1 MKQGRNEACLC
12 GSGKKYKRCCSLK
25 NQSVSSENKAKPQEE
40 RDRDESWFWV
50 MNNLRKL
57 TLNRKP
63 HIKEYY
69 KTKKLHGEILASMMK
84 HYDDGKFEQ
93 KFDHDEQPQ
102 QKRASPDPAVVY
114 IVESSFDFETDIG
127 AEGFY
132 DVLIYKS
139 APNANCIT
147 EEFIKS
153 NRYRKPEK
161 IEFLRSMLNSRLG
174 LFEVAET
181 DFSEGFALLKEV
193 FTGVEYKITDIGL
206 SGNQNAD
213 FYIYTRVITYRGVSF
228 CAGLNFIFSKSD
240 EFIKNHI
247 RYHKKDYNPD
257 SEFLRFSQLY
267 NQYSNFPDKI
277 RVVTNK
283 LK

>member
-1 MKQGRNEACLC
+1 MKQGRNEPCLC
-12 GSGKKYKRCCSLK
+12 GSGKKYKKCCLIKEQTEAYESK
-25 NQSVSSENKAKPQEE
+25 KRREE
-40 RDRDESWFWV
+40 QESWFNM

-57 TLNRKP
+57 TLNGKP

-69 KTKKLHGEILASMMK
+69 RTKKLHGEILASMIK

-93 KFDHDEQPQ
+93 KFDHDYQPQ
-102 QKRASPDPAVVY
+102 EKRASLDPDVVC
-114 IVESSFDFETDIG
+114 IVESSFDSETDIG

-147 EEFIKS
+147 EEFIRS

-161 IEFLRSMLNSRLG
+161 IELLNCMLNSKLG

-181 DFSEGFALLKEV
+181 DFNEGFALLKDV
-193 FTGVEYKITDIGL
+193 FTGTEYKITDIGL

-213 FYIYTRVITYRGVSF
+213 FYIYTRIITYWGVSF
-228 CAGLNFIFSKSD
+228 CAGLNFVFSQTD
-240 EFIKNHI
+240 DFIKNHI
-247 RYHKKDYNPD
+247 RYHQMDYNPD

-267 NQYSNFPDKI
+267 NRYSKFPDKI
-277 RVVTNK
+277 KVVTNK
-283 LK
+283 L

>member
-1 MKQGRNEACLC
+1 MKQGRNEPCMC
-12 GSGKKYKRCCSLK
+12 GSGKKYKKCCLIKEQNEAYESK
-25 NQSVSSENKAKPQEE
+25 KRREE
-40 RDRDESWFWV
+40 QESWFSM
-50 MNNLRKL
+50 MNTLRKL

-69 KTKKLHGEILASMMK
+69 RTKKLHGEILASMMK

-93 KFDHDEQPQ
+93 KFDHDEKPKE
-102 QKRASPDPAVVY
+102 KRASLDPDFVY
-114 IVESSFDFETDIG
+114 IVESSFDSETEIG
-127 AEGFY
+127 AEGLY

-147 EEFIKS
+147 EEFIRS

-161 IEFLRSMLNSRLG
+161 IEFLQSMLSSRLG

-181 DFSEGFALLKEV
+181 DFNEGFALLREV

-213 FYIYTRVITYRGVSF
+213 FYIYTRIITYRGVSF
-228 CAGLNFIFSKSD
+228 CAGLNFVFSKTD
-240 EFIKNHI
+240 VFIQNHI
-247 RYHKKDYNPD
+247 RYHQKDYNPD

-267 NQYSNFPDKI
+267 NQYSKFPDKI
-277 RVVTNK
+277 KVVTNK